1 MTDRGQP
8 VSDERDEQRPDQT
21 DVEEPR
27 RPAPRNPFA
36 EPDERDFP
44 DDRPALIT
52 TRKSAAISG
61 VVVGLVALLFF
72 VLICVAA
79 SMAFG

>member
-1 MTDRGQP
+1 MN
-8 VSDERDEQRPDQT
+8 DESQEHRADEHDA
-21 DVEEPR
+21 EAPR

-36 EPDERDFP
+36 ERGERELPDE
-44 DDRPALIT
+44 RPALIS
-52 TRKSAAISG
+52 TRKSAALSG

-72 VLICVAA
+72 VLICVAS